1 MNKAILV
8 IDMPDSCDKCPLFH
22 GFYTDMTCSANNYSI
37 NYPYPKDF
45 RQDWCPLK
53 PVPEK
58 YDMETAIT
66 RDFDY
71 NGEFEYGYN
80 QCIDE
85 ILRGDRKCTD

>member
-1 MNKAILV
+1 MDKAILV

-22 GFYTDMTCSANNYSI
+22 GFYTDMTCGANNYSI

-58 YDMETAIT
+58 YDVLAAIENNPNYDPSYDIG
-66 RDFDY
+66 R
-71 NGEFEYGYN
+71 NC
-80 QCIDE
+80 CIDE
-85 ILRGDRKCTD
+85 ILGN

>member
-8 IDMPDSCDKCPLFH
+8 IDMPDSCRECPFF
-22 GFYTDMTCSANNYSI
+22 GSRYTDMCCGGANNRTI

-58 YDMETAIT
+58 REDHSFFSM
-66 RDFDY
+66 
-71 NGEFEYGYN
+71 NGYTEDGYSVGWN
-80 QCIDE
+80 DCVDE
-85 ILRGDRKCTD
+85 IYKEM